1 MKFIRTL
8 LFLFCI
14 SLFLSSCLVVQ
25 RMPNGNS
32 GKYKGWGNG
41 NNGKH
46 KGWENGNGNN
56 GNNGN
61 GNGNGKG
68 KKK

>member
-1 MKFIRTL
+1 MKHTRTL

-14 SLFLSSCLVVQ
+14 SLFLSSCLVVRQ
-25 RMPNGNS
+25 TPGNS
-32 GKYKGWGNG
+32 GKYKGWG

-61 GNGNGKG
+61 GNGKG

>member
-1 MKFIRTL
+1 MKHIRTL

-14 SLFLSSCLVVQ
+14 SLFLSSCLVVRQ
-25 RMPNGNS
+25 SPGNS
-32 GKYKGWGNG
+32 GKYKGWGKG

-56 GNNGN
+56 GNNG
-61 GNGNGKG
+61 KG

>member
-1 MKFIRTL
+1 MKFTRTV
-8 LFLFCI
+8 LFLFCM

-25 RMPNGNS
+25 RTPSSN
-32 GKYKGWGNG
+32 GKYNSWG

-46 KGWENGNGNN
+46 KGWENSN

-61 GNGNGKG
+61 GNNGNGKG